1 MCSVHQTHSW
11 RASGSGSVHVPMS
24 LTCDPRLDWRNCS
37 EEWKVQLSTF
47 YYAACIWSACTLL
60 TCAARAI
67 GTYSRRGWPGQP
79 DFLILPQIVGSAAL
93 VAYSFWLAISLSFT
107 ATYVSTVATEILWS
121 LPLALDAY
129 SHVALSILLRMIQN
143 ASPSQLLDSKKLYS
157 RARIYGILLG
167 VFPIAGMG
175 GGAALIACF
184 PQYGRYSILL
194 STIPSAL
201 LNILFLVLMSLSL
214 VEAKKTSARFPKKA
228 KESIFFCLV
237 YKTLWLPAFIA
248 FCASYTQILSIS
260 SLGGWLALM
269 TWLLLFSQL
278 SIIEL
283 CAMVAKEQFTLK
295 GMQRLRPKVVVTM
308 GGMTSEGATT
318 EVTDAYKSS
327 SEEECAGGVCKP
339 IHKVDIKIAKEM
351 AAPVWSNPPKSWNE
365 LFSFPHPI
373 NEWDT
378 RIHGLMSAMVGVVIL
393 ILAAVRPDVQAWYL
407 YVWLIYGFLSR
418 FLFGPKF
425 DPQAWLV
432 VLVVVPL
439 LDLKPIFVPGPPKRF
454 AQFCGLMA
462 AVISFILYMI
472 PVRVAALWVLAM
484 LVVLTIMQSVHGI
497 CVGCFIWHM
506 MVVMGLLSEEMEAK
520 STAEFKVR
528 SPANSAASK
537 ILTSNEGSKDYQLR
551 TFGEENGSVRRNQE

>member
-1 MCSVHQTHSW
+1 MAYSNALVIKVNKCLGKNWEVSPET
-11 RASGSGSVHVPMS
+11 PTMS
-24 LTCDPRLDWRNCS
+24 LACDPRLNWRTCS
-37 EEWKVQLSTF
+37 DEWKDQLSTF
-47 YYAACIWSACTLL
+47 YYAGVTVYEIQLPND
-60 TCAARAI
+60 CAN
-67 GTYSRRGWPGQP
+67 SVHLVSQGWPGQP
-79 DFLILPQIVGSAAL
+79 DFLLIPQIIGSAAF
-93 VAYSFWLAISLSFT
+93 VAYSFGLAISGGYISST
-107 ATYVSTVATEILWS
+107 AAEILWS
-121 LPLALDAY
+121 LPLAIDAY
-129 SHVALSILLRMIQN
+129 SHVALTILLRMIQN
-143 ASPSQLLDSKKLYS
+143 ASPHDLLESKKLYS
-157 RARIYGILLG
+157 KAMLYGALLG
-167 VFPIAGMG
+167 MFCIAGVG
-175 GGAALIACF
+175 AGAALIAVH

-194 STIPSAL
+194 SVIPSAVV
-201 LNILFLVLMSLSL
+201 NIVFLVLMSLSL
-214 VEAKKTSARFPKKA
+214 LEAKRTTGRLPKKA

-278 SIIEL
+278 SMTEI
-283 CAMVAKEQFTLK
+283 CATVAKEQFTLK
-295 GMQRLRPKVVVTM
+295 GMQRLRPKVVITM
-308 GGMTSEGATT
+308 GGMTSEGATIDA
-318 EVTDAYKSS
+318 TDTYKSS

-373 NEWDT
+373 NEWEA
-378 RIHGLMSAMVGVVIL
+378 RVHGLVSGMVGEVIL

-407 YVWLIYGFLSR
+407 YAWLIYGFLSR

-432 VLVVVPL
+432 VLVIVPHL
-439 LDLKPIFVPGPPKRF
+439 KLDPVFVPGPPKRF

-462 AVISFILYMI
+462 SVISFILYMI

-484 LVVLTIMQSVHGI
+484 LVVLTIVQSVHGI
-497 CVGCFIWHM
+497 CVGCFMWHM
-506 MVVMGLLSEEMEAK
+506 MVVMGLLSEEMEAR

-528 SPANSAASK
+528 SPTDSITGMSRTRTIEPISIRLQTIKDAS
-537 ILTSNEGSKDYQLR
+537 S
-551 TFGEENGSVRRNQE
+551 SV